1 MTLEMLLPQVLA
13 LLGGTLAVR
22 PAFASGRVGWLCA
35 AGHGY
40 VVGLIFGAVGLFIS
54 GSIGFGVRFG
64 PAAAI
69 QVILC
74 VLLAVALQLSVR
86 GDSSVSAAVL
96 PVPTRVIGKWVALI
110 IAAVLVLRIAT
121 LGMAATAQPLY
132 PWDAWQQW
140 GTKARVW
147 FETGELKR
155 FVSAEEWLQ
164 LSGAAGD
171 AVYTDA
177 NPSYPPLVPLI
188 QVSSLGPAI
197 AWNDSAIGL
206 TWAVLLAALGAAI
219 AGQLFRSA
227 GSWPLA
233 LVAAYL
239 ALSLPILDT
248 HAALAGYADLPLSVM
263 YCLAFMSAALWA
275 RFRRKGDAAMTI
287 LLLAFLP
294 LFKRP
299 GIVWALTFLPFLM
312 LAVTHRSLRPLLRGV
327 LTLALVGAAAL
338 IVLQLVHAHT
348 SVPGD
353 SLSSLVTNLFAW
365 ENWHLLWYLAIFLL
379 LQHRRR
385 RWSNPLSVAGTTL
398 GLGVAFLA
406 AVFWGTGLS
415 ASIADATTLNR
426 ALLPLGPPMCFFLAL
441 LVQRDVLRLARST
454 ASRHPA
460 QKAGPD
466 TSGTAPG
473 TSAR

>member
-1 MTLEMLLPQVLA
+1 MLLPQLFA

-22 PAFASGRVGWLCA
+22 PAFARGQLGWLCA
-35 AGHGY
+35 VGYGY

-54 GSIGFGVRFG
+54 ASIGFGVRFAS
-64 PAAAI
+64 AAAI
-69 QVILC
+69 QIALC
-74 VLLAVALQLSVR
+74 VSLAAALQLSLR
-86 GDSSVSAAVL
+86 GDSSASARVVPL
-96 PVPTRVIGKWVALI
+96 PARVVGKWAALV
-110 IAAVLVLRIAT
+110 IAAVLVLRIAV
-121 LGMAATAQPLY
+121 LGVAATAQPLY

-164 LSGAAGD
+164 LSSGAGE

-188 QVSSLGPAI
+188 QVWSLGPAI
-197 AWNDSAIGL
+197 AWDDSAIGL
-206 TWAVLLAALGAAI
+206 TWAALVAALGAAI
-219 AGQLFRSA
+219 AGQLFRST

-263 YCLAFMSAALWA
+263 YCLAFMAAALWV
-275 RFRRKGDAAMTI
+275 RFRRKGDAALAI

-312 LAVTHRSLRPLLRGV
+312 LAVSRRPLRPLLRGM

-338 IVLQLVHAHT
+338 IVVQLVRAHT

-353 SLSSLVTNLFAW
+353 SLASVVTNLFAW

-379 LQHRRR
+379 LHYRRM
-385 RWSNPLSVAGTTL
+385 RWSNQLSVAGTTL

-406 AVFWGTGLS
+406 AVFWGTSLS

-426 ALLPLGPPMCFFLAL
+426 ALLPLGPAVCFFLAL
-441 LVQRDVLRLARST
+441 LVQRDVLRLARSS
-454 ASRHPA
+454 ARHAP
-460 QKAGPD
+460 QKARPD
-466 TSGTAPG
+466 TAGTAP
-473 TSAR
+473 

>member
-1 MTLEMLLPQVLA
+1 MLLPQLFA
-13 LLGGTLAVR
+13 LVGGTLAVR

-35 AGHGY
+35 AGYGY

-54 GSIGFGVRFG
+54 GSMGFGVRFW

-69 QVILC
+69 QVAVS

-86 GDSSVSAAVL
+86 GDSRVSAGVVPL
-96 PVPTRVIGKWVALI
+96 PARVSGKWIALVIVAL
-110 IAAVLVLRIAT
+110 LVLRIAT

-155 FVSAEEWLQ
+155 FVGADEWLQ
-164 LSGAAGD
+164 LSGGTGD

-177 NPSYPPLVPLI
+177 NPSYPPLVPLM
-188 QVSSLGPAI
+188 QVWSLGPAI
-197 AWNDSAIGL
+197 AWDDSAIGL
-206 TWAVLLAALGAAI
+206 TWAVFLAALGAAI
-219 AGQLFRSA
+219 AGQIFRST

-263 YCLAFMSAALWA
+263 YCLAFMAAALWVG
-275 RFRRKGDAAMTI
+275 FGRKGDAALAI
-287 LLLAFLP
+287 LLLALLP

-299 GIVWALTFLPFLM
+299 GIVWVLTFLPFLM
-312 LAVTHRSLRPLLRGV
+312 FAVTRRPLRPLLCFT
-327 LTLALVGAAAL
+327 LTLTFVGAAGL
-338 IVLQLVHAHT
+338 IVVQLVRAHT
-348 SVPGD
+348 AVLGD
-353 SLSSLVTNLFAW
+353 SLVSSVTNLFAW

-379 LQHRRR
+379 LLHRRR
-385 RWSNPLSVAGTTL
+385 RWSNQLSVAGTTL
-398 GLGVAFLA
+398 GLGAAFLA
-406 AVFWGTGLS
+406 AVFWGTSLS

-426 ALLPLGPPMCFFLAL
+426 ALLPLGPAMCFFLAM
-441 LVQRDVLRLARST
+441 LVQRDVRRLASLPIEKRTTPHVGAYGSK
-454 ASRHPA
+454 P
-460 QKAGPD
+460 
-466 TSGTAPG
+466 
-473 TSAR
+473 